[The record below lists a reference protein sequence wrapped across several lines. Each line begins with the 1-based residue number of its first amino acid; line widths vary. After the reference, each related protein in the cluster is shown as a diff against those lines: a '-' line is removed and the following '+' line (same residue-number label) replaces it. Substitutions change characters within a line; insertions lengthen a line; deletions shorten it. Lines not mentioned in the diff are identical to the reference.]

1 MIYIFMLAIASAQVD
16 YPASSLGMYKSKED
30 ECLEVKSKYVDLLI
44 RHEEL
49 KELVYDCCYEQM
61 DLMQKERFLKITK
74 KGKANEKESN

>member
-1 MIYIFMLAIASAQVD
+1 MIYIFMLAIASAGVD
-16 YPASSLGMYKSKED
+16 RPAKELGIYESKED
-30 ECLEVKSKYVDLLI
+30 ECLEVKSKYIDVLI
-44 RHEEL
+44 RQEEL